1 MEKLMERVSNKIAL
15 VTGATSG
22 IGKAIAIK
30 LASEG
35 ADVVVTG
42 RNREAGQEVVLEIN
56 KKREKSIYVDLD
68 VTQESDWE
76 VVLNII
82 AKKYNRLDILVNN
95 AGITIAKR
103 IEDTSLEEWRKI
115 MEVNLDSVFIGT
127 KACVPIMRGTG
138 RGSIIN
144 ISSVLGI
151 TAAEMV
157 SAYTASKAAVRLFT
171 KCSALELAVD
181 KIRVNSIHPAFIH
194 TPMMEK
200 TALTLYGSVSKGK
213 AEFDKLHPIG
223 KIGNTDDIANAALY
237 LASDESSF
245 STGSELVIDGGYTA
259 R

>member
-1 MEKLMERVSNKIAL
+1 MERVSDKIAL

-22 IGKAIAIK
+22 IGRAIAVK
-30 LASEG
+30 LAKEG
-35 ADVVVTG
+35 AHVIVTG
-42 RNREAGQEVVLEIN
+42 RNREAGQEAVLEIN
-56 KKREKSIYVDLD
+56 KEREKSIYVDLD
-68 VTQESDWE
+68 VTKESDWE
-76 VVLNII
+76 TVVDII
-82 AKKYNRLDILVNN
+82 TNKYKKLDILVNN
-95 AGITIAKR
+95 AGITAAKS
-103 IEDTSLEEWRKI
+103 IEDTSLEEWRNI
-115 MEVNLDSVFIGT
+115 IEVNLDGVFIGT
-127 KACVPIMRGTG
+127 KACIPLLRSSDSA
-138 RGSIIN
+138 SIIN

-200 TALTLYGSVSKGK
+200 TALNLYGNVSKGK

-223 KIGNTDDIANAALY
+223 EIGNADDIANAALY